1 MGFTENYE
9 KKRIRKKSFIKKM
22 ENNYLDAYLH
32 RMGWIDTDVGGNMI
46 YSHRNTYYTPATFT
60 EGLHAHEYYELLIY
74 MGGDI
79 EYIKENTRLI
89 PTHMSVI
96 WFKPGQMH
104 TARLLSSS
112 YYERYVLLFTED
124 FFKFDDKI
132 SPILEFMT
140 STDNFALKIPEKKI
154 SDMLGTLKKADRV
167 LSAGKPYS
175 ALLLK
180 SYLTELFDILN
191 YPNMQVEK
199 GEDEVDIMLQIKM
212 YIDNEYAS
220 ITSIADIAKK
230 FFYTREH
237 LSRKFRKAFNISISH
252 YLSKRRIMESL
263 PMLSTM
269 NIANVAYAVGFHSQS
284 TYISAFKENMGCL
297 PSEYKA
303 RCT

>member
-1 MGFTENYE
+1 MGFTENYT
-9 KKRIRKKSFIKKM
+9 KNLLRKKSFVKKQ
-22 ENNYLDAYLH
+22 ENKNLDNYLH
-32 RMGWIDTDVGGNMI
+32 RMGWVDTDIGGNMI
-46 YSHRNTYYTPATFT
+46 YSHRNTYYTAETFT
-60 EGLHAHEYYELLIY
+60 EGLHAHEFYELVIY
-74 MGGDI
+74 VGGDI
-79 EYIKENTRLI
+79 EYIKENTLLV
-89 PTHMSVI
+89 PSHMSVI

-124 FFKFDDKI
+124 FFRFDGKI

-140 STDNFALKIPEKKI
+140 STDDFALKIPKNKI
-154 SDMLGTLKKADRV
+154 ADILGTLKKADRV
-167 LSAGKPYS
+167 LSADKPYS

-191 YPNMQVEK
+191 YPYMQIEK
-199 GEDEVDIMLQIKM
+199 GEAEVDIMVQIKM
-212 YIDNEYAS
+212 YIDNEYS
-220 ITSIADIAKK
+220 NITSISDIAKK

-237 LSRKFRKAFNISISH
+237 LSRKFNKAFNIPISH
-252 YLSKRRIMESL
+252 YIAKRRIMASL
-263 PMLSTM
+263 SLLPTM

-284 TYISAFKENMGCL
+284 TYIAAFKENMGCL